1 MELFQE
7 PLTAIHPGNLSD
19 TLIDKYVRIAKSFAM
34 TGWFGLQGDM
44 NQRTAQAF
52 AKLMTG
58 AELGLGP
65 MASMRCIHALS
76 DGKIEL
82 HAILVA
88 ALIRRSPKY
97 DYKVLTRNNQEC
109 KVEFFNTEGE
119 EPISLGIS
127 HWDLDRAKQA
137 ELGKSRNG
145 KKTNWQKHAQSMLFA
160 RCMTDGERTY
170 CPDVVM
176 VGPLYGIGEID
187 TQETEAPDIMEVA
200 QKLARG
206 EVAALP
212 EAVEPVQTTIVEETP
227 PLAKVH
233 QMPHPHKGRGVS
245 CLSQRRT
252 YSKCTGHVRGYEG
265 VCSNE
270 NIRGQACGIREEAV
284 LAVHG
289 AQDAEG
295 NAGDGY

>member
-7 PLTAIHPGNLSD
+7 PLTAIHPGNLSN
-19 TLIDKYVRIAKSFAM
+19 TLIDKYGRIAKSFAI

-82 HAILVA
+82 HAILIA

-97 DYKVLTRNNQEC
+97 DYKVLLRNDKEC
-109 KVEFFNTEGE
+109 KVEFFNTEAE

-127 HWDLDRAKQA
+127 HWDLERAKKA
-137 ELGKSRNG
+137 ELGKSRSG

-187 TQETEAPDIMEVA
+187 TLEAQAPDVMEVA
-200 QKLARG
+200 KQLAK
-206 EVAALP
+206 EEITALP
-212 EAVEPVQTTIVEETP
+212 LEEPAVP
-227 PLAKVH
+227 ANVH
-233 QMPHPHKGRGVS
+233 QLPAHEKEDDKSADSMFEQMKRWSEEQMFQGKTIEH
-245 CLSQRRT
+245 
-252 YSKCTGHVRGYEG
+252 
-265 VCSNE
+265 
-270 NIRGQACGIREEAV
+270 IRGQCLKFMIPKIPDKQVQEA
-284 LAVHG
+284 AKEWVHNEWQV
-289 AQDAEG
+289 AM
-295 NAGDGY
+295 